1 MRLRT
6 RLSALAGMLLLA
18 GCAGIGETLKEP
30 EIHLNR
36 VVLKGVNLTG
46 GVLDLELGVLNPNHF
61 DLQGTRLQVG
71 FDVQDSHVGD
81 VEYRSEFQV
90 LKGDTTAVTLPLRFN
105 WSGVNAAVRSAL
117 GSGGLPY
124 TMKGQLT
131 LRTPIGPRVVP
142 FTRQGRAPLTRLG
155 ARIPIPTGQ

>member
-1 MRLRT
+1 MRLST
-6 RLSALAGMLLLA
+6 RVSAIVGLLLLA

-30 EIHLNR
+30 EIDLNR
-36 VVLKGVNLTG
+36 VVLKGISLTG
-46 GVLDLELGVLNPNHF
+46 GILDLQLGVHNPNRF
-61 DLQGTRLQVG
+61 DLQGTKLQVV

-81 VEYRSEFQV
+81 VEYRSELQ
-90 LKGDTTAVTLPLRFN
+90 LQKGDTAAVTLPLRFN
-105 WSGVNAAVRSAL
+105 WTGVNAAVRSAL
-117 GSGGLPY
+117 GSGALPY

-131 LRTPIGPRVVP
+131 LRTPFGPRVVP